1 MRKWEDLPECM
12 RTSEVRPYY
21 DAVKRKWFSRFLK
34 RCFDIFVSI
43 VFLALLSPLF
53 LILSLLVAFSSKGP
67 IFFRQDRITTYCK
80 HFKILKFR
88 TMVVD
93 AEKKGLQITGSNDPR
108 ITKVGKF
115 LRKTRLDEIP
125 QLLNV
130 LFGQMS
136 FVGPRPEVPH
146 YVERYQPEWYATLLV
161 KAGVT
166 CEASIKFK
174 DEDEMLKGSLNPDTD
189 YVRKVLP
196 VKLGFDCNYIKRF
209 NLIYDMHLMWKTFF
223 SVL

>member
-1 MRKWEDLPECM
+1 M
-12 RTSEVRPYY
+12 
-21 DAVKRKWFSRFLK
+21 F
-34 RCFDIFVSI
+34 FV
-43 VFLALLSPLF
+43 LALL
-53 LILSLLVAFSSKGP
+53 VACSSKGP
-67 IFFRQDRITTYCK
+67 VFFKQDRITTYCQ

-93 AEKKGLQITGSNDPR
+93 AEKKGLQITGNNDPR

-125 QLLNV
+125 QLFNV
-130 LFGQMS
+130 LAGQMS

-146 YVERYQPEWYATLLV
+146 YVDQYQPEWYATLLL

-174 DEDEMLKGSLNPDTD
+174 DEDQILKDSKNADMD
-189 YVRKVLP
+189 YVTKVLP
-196 VKLGFDCNYIKRF
+196 SKLEFDCTYIKRF
-209 NLIYDMHLMWKTFF
+209 NLFYDMHLMWATFF